1 MKINVIV
8 ENDKVEI
15 SSREKQIIHVAIL
28 NILALLNAIITQ
40 KGMVSNPIED
50 DSENLGYE
58 VHFEAELSEE
68 NKNEFIRRV
77 TNQIGAFLSMSEVPY
92 VVEIEK

>member
-1 MKINVIV
+1 MRINVTT
-8 ENDKVEI
+8 ENEKVEI

-50 DSENLGYE
+50 NSENLGYE
-58 VHFEAELSEE
+58 VHFETNLSEE
-68 NKNEFIRRV
+68 DKNEFIRRV
-77 TNQIGAFLSMSEVPY
+77 TNQIGTFLSMSEVPY

>member
-1 MKINVIV
+1 MKINVIA

-58 VHFEAELSEE
+58 VYFETNLSAEE
-68 NKNEFIRRV
+68 KNEFIRRV
-77 TNQIGAFLSMSEVPY
+77 TNQVGAFLKMSEVPY